1 MNTYKDLFLFIFL
14 QEYFFFQKV
23 PMAGMAWIA
32 WNLFDFPAG
41 ILPVSKVTG
50 EDEQTLESSF
60 PTNDMV
66 FKN

>member
-1 MNTYKDLFLFIFL
+1 
-14 QEYFFFQKV
+14 
-23 PMAGMAWIA
+23 MAGMAWIA

-60 PTNDMV
+60 PNNDMV